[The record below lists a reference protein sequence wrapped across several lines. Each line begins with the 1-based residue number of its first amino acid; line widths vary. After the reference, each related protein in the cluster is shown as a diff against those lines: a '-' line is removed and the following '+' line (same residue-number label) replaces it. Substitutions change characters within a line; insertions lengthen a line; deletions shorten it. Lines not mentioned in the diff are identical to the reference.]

1 MQYSLNENSRLNHVS
16 QERSIDDEY
25 EAATKRH

>member
-1 MQYSLNENSRLNHVS
+1 MQYSLSENNRLNHVS

-25 EAATKRH
+25 EAASERH